1 MLIAR
6 AAWIV
11 VIQAS
16 QRLQGYMQPDDTVLS
31 PKWYEG
37 LRKPSWTPPPW
48 AFPLAWIPLKLLQT
62 IAAAMIWETEEARV
76 FSSPAVLLFVVHLAL
91 GDVWNIQF
99 FAKQRL
105 LTGLLTIVAFWLML
119 GSATVAFCVANP
131 VAGALLV
138 PSVVWVA
145 VATSLNLDV
154 WYLNK

>member
-1 MLIAR
+1 
-6 AAWIV
+6 
-11 VIQAS
+11 
-16 QRLQGYMQPDDTVLS
+16 MQPVDTVLS

-131 VAGALLV
+131 VAGALLGCAALGA
-138 PSVVWVA
+138 SLWFYKNQHSHKQEHVVQQINEQGGAYVQMD
-145 VATSLNLDV
+145 S
-154 WYLNK
+154 